1 MLCDNRSMRRTSPIR
16 FLSVLLA
23 FALVV
28 AFTFPAHADDPDMTN
43 ITVEVMTQKE
53 HPVPRASVVVRF
65 VEGRSIVKFG
75 KKIVTSYQLR
85 TSNEGKVTVPPIPQG
100 KILIQVIA
108 KGFQTYGEV
117 FEIYEET
124 RTIPIKLNPPQKQY
138 SAHGEN
144 DPTAPKP

>member
-1 MLCDNRSMRRTSPIR
+1 MRRT
-16 FLSVLLA
+16 LSVLLLVLLGLGLSLP
-23 FALVV
+23 AL
-28 AFTFPAHADDPDMTN
+28 ADDPDMTT

-53 HPVPRASVVVRF
+53 KPVPRASVVVRF

-75 KKIVTSYQLR
+75 KQIVTSYQLR

-108 KGFQTYGEV
+108 KGFQTYGE
-117 FEIYEET
+117 FHEIYEET
-124 RTIPIKLNPPQKQY
+124 RTVPIKLNPPQKQY

-144 DPTAPKP
+144 DPSAPKPNR